1 MILKNKKI
9 QLGGLLIT
17 IGIVFGDIGTS
28 PLYVFTAITGGKN
41 FDEGLV
47 LGSLSCIFWTLAILA
62 SFKYIYLALNTDNK
76 GEGGI
81 FALYALLLK
90 TKSKWIIFPA
100 LIGCATLISDGFLTP
115 AISVSSAI
123 EGLSLR
129 FPKLQTLPIVAVIII
144 GLFMFQRFGTKVIG
158 KTFGPIMVIWF
169 VLLGVLGIF
178 QIFLNPL
185 VLKAFNPL
193 YALDFIFYQ
202 PNGFWL
208 MSAVFLCTTGA
219 EALYSDLGHCGKE
232 NIRIS
237 WSFVVVMLLLNYFGQ
252 AALCLSFNE
261 GAEVT
266 SVFYAM
272 VPENLLPFV
281 IGIATLAAII
291 ASQAL
296 ITGIFT
302 LVNEAIKLKLWIN
315 LKVNYP
321 TDEKGQIY
329 IPFINYFLLFGCL
342 TILFIFKKSTNMEAA
357 YGLAIIIDM
366 IMTSCLLGY
375 ILLLKRKNR
384 TLTFI
389 GISIFI
395 FLELLF
401 LSSNLGKITHGGWF
415 PLVTSFILFAFLYL
429 HYRARKLRGLY
440 AEYVNMSKVIPVLD
454 KVSNDL
460 SIPIYATHL
469 VYLARTNQK
478 NKLDHAIFYSL
489 FKLFPKRAKVYWFVH
504 IETSDQPIG
513 IATNYHTLI
522 PKKCFYVT
530 IILGFKERH
539 EIECI
544 LGKLQNELAKNDEV
558 SLESAFNSIIES
570 DLPSD
575 TKYIIL
581 NTRLT
586 SINQLKFL
594 DYYSVLV
601 YRFLKLTG
609 VSVVTDFGIDNSK
622 TTTEVIPIN
631 SLWKYEKIIQ
641 KSK

>member
-1 MILKNKKI
+1 MLKNKKI

-41 FDEGLV
+41 FDEGIV
-47 LGSLSCIFWTLAILA
+47 LGSLSCIFWTLTILA
-62 SFKYIYLALNTDNK
+62 SFKYIYLALNNDNK

-123 EGLSLR
+123 EGLSLQ
-129 FPKLQTLPIVAVIII
+129 FPKIQTLPIVTIII
-144 GLFMFQRFGTKVIG
+144 IALFIFQRFGTKVIG
-158 KTFGPIMVIWF
+158 KTFGPIMVLWF
-169 VLLGVLGIF
+169 LLLGILGIY
-178 QIFLNPL
+178 QIFQNPM

-193 YALDFIFYQ
+193 YAIDFIFYQ

-219 EALYSDLGHCGKE
+219 EALYSDLGHFGKE

-252 AALCLSFNE
+252 AALCLNFKE
-261 GAEVT
+261 GTVVT
-266 SVFYAM
+266 SVFYTM
-272 VPENLLPFV
+272 VPENLLTFA
-281 IGIATLAAII
+281 IIIATMAAII

-342 TILFIFKKSTNMEAA
+342 TILFIFKKSTHMEAA

-366 IMTSCLLGY
+366 VMTSCLLGY
-375 ILLLKRKNR
+375 LLFLKRKN
-384 TLTFI
+384 LVFTFI

-395 FLELLF
+395 VFEMVFLI
-401 LSSNLGKITHGGWF
+401 SNLGKIPHGGWF
-415 PLVTSFILFAFLYL
+415 PLVTSFILFVLLYL
-429 HYRARKLRGLY
+429 HYRARKLRGMF
-440 AEYVNMSKVIPVLD
+440 AEYINMSKVISILD

-460 SIPIYATHL
+460 SIPISATHL

-478 NKLDHAIFYSL
+478 SKLDQAIYYSL

-504 IETSDQPIG
+504 IETSDQPNG
-513 IATNYHTLI
+513 ITTKYHTLI
-522 PKKCFYVT
+522 PNKCFYVCIT
-530 IILGFKERH
+530 FGFKERH
-539 EIECI
+539 EIESI
-544 LGKLQNELAKNDEV
+544 LENLKIKLAKNNEV
-558 SLESAFNSIIES
+558 SLESAFNSINES
-570 DLPSD
+570 NLPPD

-581 NTRLT
+581 NNRLT
-586 SINQLKFL
+586 NINRLNFL
-594 DYYSVLV
+594 DYYSVV
-601 YRFLKLTG
+601 TYRFLKSTG

-631 SLWKYEKIIQ
+631 LPVKK
-641 KSK
+641 